1 GEVRGGTDHASGQ
14 AAHLNTCVADTAQA
28 KSRFKIRPR
37 PAMSL
42 IGSARANRDGLGEIA
57 FRLEGDPVDVAVK
70 GSGQDRRVDA
80 DRRKRDCDERERE
93 PASELADPEDLTIT
107 HSGVSPHSPA
117 S

>member
-1 GEVRGGTDHASGQ
+1 
-14 AAHLNTCVADTAQA
+14 
-28 KSRFKIRPR
+28 
-37 PAMSL
+37 MSL
-42 IGSARANRDGLGEIA
+42 IGSARANRAGLGEIA

-117 S
+117 SQRTGVRARPTSWSDSGRQGNP